1 MARLGEALRA
11 ERERRGLSLDQAA
24 EETRIREKFL
34 RALESGDYQTLPGA
48 VYTRGFLR
56 NYANYLGLDPND
68 LITQFRA
75 ERGTPDAPRS
85 FEPMRPIMKRNMIL
99 TPIVLLPVVVLAA
112 VALFVGYF
120 YYQFTTFAVSP
131 RLEITEPRGEAIVQT
146 DRYTIA
152 GTTTPDAQRITIRV
166 SPGGQIVS
174 DVRPAADG
182 KFSAEVPLTPGA
194 NHVAV
199 EVLDATGKHNEA
211 SRIIRYEG
219 VAASPTPTPT
229 PAAVRL
235 AVTEPRNGA
244 AYSNALVPVTGEVA
258 PGTTVTVNDQ
268 AVTVRSD
275 GLFGAWYAM
284 PAGPQT
290 MRIVA
295 RGTAGEATE
304 TRSVSVSFSGAFVW
318 LRVQGGEAWIQ
329 TFVDGAQT
337 AGTGRV
343 FSAGQ
348 ELRLS
353 GSQVLVRS
361 GNAGATFVSLNGQAL
376 ARLGD
381 SGQVVERAFP

>member
-24 EETRIREKFL
+24 EDTRIREKFL
-34 RALESGDYQTLPGA
+34 RALESGDYQTLPGT

-56 NYANYLGLDPND
+56 NYAEYLGLDAD
-68 LITQFRA
+68 ELITQFQA

-85 FEPMRPIMKRNMIL
+85 FEPMRPIMRRNVIL
-99 TPIVLLPVVVLAA
+99 TPIVLLPIVVLAG

-120 YYQFTTFAVSP
+120 YYQFTTFAVPP
-131 RLEITEPRGEAIVQT
+131 RLEITEPRGDAIVQT

-182 KFSAEVPLTPGA
+182 RFSAEVSLTPGA
-194 NHVAV
+194 NHIEV
-199 EVLDATGKHNEA
+199 EVLDATGKQNEA
-211 SRIIRYEG
+211 SRIIRYEAA
-219 VAASPTPTPT
+219 AASPSPTA
-229 PAAVRL
+229 AAVRL
-235 AVTEPRNGA
+235 AVTEPSNGA

-268 AVTVRSD
+268 AVTVRAD
-275 GLFGAWYAM
+275 GLFGSWHAL
-284 PAGPQT
+284 PAGAHT
-290 MRIVA
+290 LRIVA
-295 RGTAGEATE
+295 RGPAGETTQA
-304 TRSVSVSFSGAFVW
+304 RSVTVNYSGAFVW
-318 LRVQGGEAWIQ
+318 LRVQGGDAWVQ

-343 FSAGQ
+343 LSAGQ

-353 GSQVLVRS
+353 GSQILVRS
-361 GNAGATFVSLNGQAL
+361 GNAGATFVSFNGQAL
-376 ARLGD
+376 QRLGD
-381 SGQVVERAFP
+381 DGQVVERAFP